1 MMTAMSSSRSS
12 SSLRSSSSSSSSRS
26 SRSSSLARAI
36 ACWLVAW
43 VAVGGAACAT
53 EHRVVVT
60 GSALY
65 HTMGERRAKG
75 TSQVP
80 ASDLSDDGERS
91 TYAVVARGSSLE
103 LEEGRMSLAELER
116 GCAGPA
122 SPGDRSVAPAAD
134 QAAAQAVA
142 QAVARPAEDAGCS
155 LTQYADTMFTVRRYD
170 EHYVPVGKILGYTG
184 LSLIGA
190 AAVCEFACREDSTEK
205 TASDVTLIAVGSL
218 FLGTLVW
225 AFFDCMGKWGQPG
238 CRD

>member
-1 MMTAMSSSRSS
+1 MRMMTAMSSS
-12 SSLRSSSSSSSSRS
+12 SSRS
-26 SRSSSLARAI
+26 WWSGSRWSGSWWWSAAGSPRSPLARAL

-53 EHRVVVT
+53 EHRVVVS

-65 HTMGERRAKG
+65 HTMVERRAKG

-80 ASDLSDDGERS
+80 ASDLSDDGEQS
-91 TYAVVARGSSLE
+91 TYAVVARGSSLG
-103 LEEGRMSLAELER
+103 LEEGKMSLAELER

-122 SPGDRSVAPAAD
+122 SPGAPPAAD
-134 QAAAQAVA
+134 
-142 QAVARPAEDAGCS
+142 PGCS
-155 LTQYADTMFTVRRYD
+155 LTQYADTRFTVRRYD
-170 EHYVPVGKILGYTG
+170 EHYVPVGKILGYTS

-218 FLGTLVW
+218 FLGALVW

>member
-1 MMTAMSSSRSS
+1 MTAMSLSGS
-12 SSLRSSSSSSSSRS
+12 SSLSSSSSPSP
-26 SRSSSLARAI
+26 LARAV
-36 ACWLVAW
+36 ACWLVVW

-53 EHRVVVT
+53 EHRVVVS

-65 HTMGERRAKG
+65 HTMAERRAKG

-80 ASDLSDDGERS
+80 ASDLSDDGAQP
-91 TYAVVARGSSLE
+91 TYAVVASGSSLG
-103 LEEGRMSLAELER
+103 LEEGKMSLAELER

-122 SPGDRSVAPAAD
+122 RAGDGSVAPATG
-134 QAAAQAVA
+134 

-170 EHYVPVGKILGYTG
+170 EHYVPVGKIVGYAG

-218 FLGTLVW
+218 FLGALVW
-225 AFFDCMGKWGQPG
+225 AFVDCMGKWGQPG

>member
-1 MMTAMSSSRSS
+1 M
-12 SSLRSSSSSSSSRS
+12 
-26 SRSSSLARAI
+26 
-36 ACWLVAW
+36 ACWLVVW
-43 VAVGGAACAT
+43 VAVGSAACAT
-53 EHRVVVT
+53 EHRVVVS

-65 HTMGERRAKG
+65 HTMAERRAKG

-80 ASDLSDDGERS
+80 ASDLSDDGAQS
-91 TYAVVARGSSLE
+91 TYAVVASGSSLG
-103 LEEGRMSLAELER
+103 LEEGKMSLAELER

-122 SPGDRSVAPAAD
+122 SPGAAAAD
-134 QAAAQAVA
+134 QAGP
-142 QAVARPAEDAGCS
+142 AVARPAEDASCS

-170 EHYVPVGKILGYTG
+170 EHHVPVGKILGYTG

-218 FLGTLVW
+218 FLGALVW
-225 AFFDCMGKWGQPG
+225 AFVDCMGKWGQPG